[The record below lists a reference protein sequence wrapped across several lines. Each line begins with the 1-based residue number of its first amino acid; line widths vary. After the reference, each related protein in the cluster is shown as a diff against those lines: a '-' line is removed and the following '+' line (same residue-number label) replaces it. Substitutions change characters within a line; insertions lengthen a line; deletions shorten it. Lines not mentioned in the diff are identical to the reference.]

1 MRDILSDTDAKL
13 QFSLELL
20 DGQARLLFPGY
31 DYAFNENT
39 MARTIQFSI
48 SGSGMVYRECVRRR
62 SIGFR
67 EYDRLFPRVIPDDP
81 HAALEIAADRLL
93 FPYDLAG
100 VHAQAYEDYLR
111 ENAADALLHF
121 VTLLNENMGT
131 EASDEACL
139 RLQLMADRGLIT
151 QEAADPALRLA
162 ADLRLTEAC
171 SLIMSGRGTSFA
183 EKKKAAD
190 DFAEEMA
197 AEDILPDLSAERG
210 SEPPGQARGSEPA
223 DQAVSPSAQEDLTKD
238 MTNRKVSV
246 VPDFLSLED
255 W

>member
-1 MRDILSDTDAKL
+1 MKEMLADNDRAMSFDLHLPSEEVRLS
-13 QFSLELL
+13 
-20 DGQARLLFPGY
+20 FP
-31 DYAFNENT
+31 DYALIASENT
-39 MARTIQFSI
+39 MARTIQFAYE
-48 SGSGMVYRECVRRR
+48 GGGYQYRQCVRKKEIRY
-62 SIGFR
+62 R

-223 DQAVSPSAQEDLTKD
+223 DQAVSPSAQEDMTKD